1 MPGLRRILALGVL
14 LTAADPVA
22 AEDGLARA
30 VRIADEAIAHG
41 YGTVCDLS
49 AKPVTTNGYYPCVDI
64 PPYRFVRT
72 YSGGNWRLDGY
83 LVAGGDPFRFMEAV
97 GGHVT
102 VLVKGPWENDL
113 PARAAKFADDNS
125 GVSAE
130 RARLAE
136 PESRRMDAERRLQ
149 EFIDKDSPKHGQKG
163 PTGEGDQK

>member
-1 MPGLRRILALGVL
+1 MPGLRRVFALGL
-14 LTAADPVA
+14 LLMSAGPAA

-30 VRIADEAIAHG
+30 ARIADDAIAHG
-41 YGTVCDLS
+41 YGTACDLS
-49 AKPVTTNGYYPCVDI
+49 AKPVTANGYFLCVDI

-83 LVAGGDPFRFMEAV
+83 LVAGGDPFRFMEAA

-102 VLVKGPWENDL
+102 VLVKGPWETDL
-113 PARAAKFADDNS
+113 PPRADKFADDNS

-130 RARLAE
+130 RVRRAE

-149 EFIDKDSPKHGQKG
+149 EFIDKDSPKNGQKG
-163 PTGEGDQK
+163 QPGDQK